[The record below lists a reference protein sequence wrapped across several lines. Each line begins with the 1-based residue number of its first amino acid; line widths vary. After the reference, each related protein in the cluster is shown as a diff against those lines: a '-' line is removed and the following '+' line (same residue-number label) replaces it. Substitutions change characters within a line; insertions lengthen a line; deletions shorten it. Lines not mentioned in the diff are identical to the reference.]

1 MGDGWRVGVV
11 EIACAFYW
19 GFLLED
25 SNAEKWGDHEKK
37 KLFLNKSVK
46 ALIPL
51 KRDIRVY

>member
-1 MGDGWRVGVV
+1 MGVV
-11 EIACAFYW
+11 EIACAFYG

-37 KLFLNKSVK
+37 KLFLNKFVK